1 MNLLGIGLLC
11 PIRSCAS
18 SLFIIKY
25 FLLLKYMPWQTI
37 TISNEEA
44 GAFIKS
50 FPKASRFLIDENL
63 GPELAPALRRLGY
76 NATDVFALRL
86 TSRNDEDVIA
96 AASREHR
103 ILLTQDRDFLDD
115 HRFPP
120 NRNPG
125 IVVLPANN
133 DDALMSALVYALS
146 LVAKGRDLWDGVKIV
161 VGENGRL
168 TVTSHNHATGAQE
181 RTHYKLRMAGPP
193 LIWHPTGSTKSP
205 LPC

>member
-1 MNLLGIGLLC
+1 
-11 PIRSCAS
+11 
-18 SLFIIKY
+18 
-25 FLLLKYMPWQTI
+25 MPWQTI
-37 TISNEEA
+37 TISHEEA

-76 NATDVFALRL
+76 NATDVFALKL
-86 TSRNDEDVIA
+86 TSRTDEDVIA
-96 AASREHR
+96 AAWREHR

-115 HRFPP
+115 RRFPP

-133 DDALMSALVYALS
+133 NDVLMSALMSALS
-146 LVAKGRDLWDGVKIV
+146 LIVLGRGLRDGMKVL

-168 TVTSHNHATGAQE
+168 TVTSYHHTTGVAE

-193 LIWHPTGSTKSP
+193 LIWHPTGSTKST